1 MLMPCRTSA
10 GTHSALHK
18 TKLPSYLTQC
28 WLSRSKEVLAVQV
41 VYSLN
46 PVRPCLAFKP
56 GLNSP
61 ELPCWLSGKE
71 FICNTEGAGDAGLIP
86 GRKIPWRRAWQPIP
100 VFLPGKSN
108 GQKILGGGYSPWGH
122 KESVMAKHTQSQF
135 WSRFLPHL
143 RLSVLCLKTDFSY
156 EFWFKRKLFYL
167 LPIGFPASFWTSF
180 HLLWIQFGTLW
191 IFILSFSEPSWGT
204 YWESYIMYYYTWH
217 WKTQPLM
224 SFWWPLSQQLL
235 LHLNPP
241 WH

>member
-1 MLMPCRTSA
+1 MQVWFLA
-10 GTHSALHK
+10 GRFPGGGHGNPFQYSCQEN
-18 TKLPSYLTQC
+18 PMDR
-28 WLSRSKEVLAVQV
+28 RS
-41 VYSLN
+41 
-46 PVRPCLAFKP
+46 
-56 GLNSP
+56 
-61 ELPCWLSGKE
+61 W
-71 FICNTEGAGDAGLIP
+71 
-86 GRKIPWRRAWQPIP
+86 
-100 VFLPGKSN
+100 
-108 GQKILGGGYSPWGH
+108 GGGYSPWGH